1 MSGLKIWFK
10 DLKRFTT
17 FTDKAF
23 LAIGVIAVLFMA
35 GAFIANPEPLRGA
48 FIASLALVQAQSML
62 LHVVTGRFNELK
74 ADLPLWRAVHEKL
87 EPGDFV
93 TVYYDNHHKKW
104 VSLVKAT
111 RNE

>member
-1 MSGLKIWFK
+1 MSVLKIWFK

-23 LAIGVIAVLFMA
+23 LIFGVLTVLWIAGSFVA
-35 GAFIANPEPLRGA
+35 DPEPLRGA
-48 FIASLALVQAQSML
+48 FIASLALLQGEAAL

-87 EPGDFV
+87 KPGDVV
-93 TVYYDNHHKKW
+93 TIYYDNHHKKW
-104 VSLVKAT
+104 VSLVKGT